1 MDLLGVERIGD
12 ARNGMER
19 SVIVAVTQI
28 PGGDAV
34 AVVASANVAATAAAL
49 TLAETAAMGRA
60 DDAFG

>member
-1 MDLLGVERIGD
+1 MDLLGVEIGD

-34 AVVASANVAATAAAL
+34 TVVASANVAATAAAL
-49 TLAETAAMGRA
+49 TLAESQPWAEA